1 MIRVRALETGIYGIS
16 RYKAGMEFTI
26 KSRAELGK
34 WMEVLED
41 DTEKPSPKPAAKK
54 PTESNP
60 L

>member
-1 MIRVRALETGIYGIS
+1 MIRVRAKEVGIYGIT
-16 RYKAGMEFTI
+16 RYKAGREFTV
-26 KSRAELGK
+26 KSRAEVAK

-41 DTEKPSPKPAAKK
+41 ETEKPSPKPAAKK

>member
-34 WMEVLED
+34 WMEVID
-41 DTEKPSPKPAAKK
+41 DEADKPSQKPSPKK